1 MSCSECSEPRGA
13 GLGVATRAVT
23 PRVTSRIARAGS
35 SVRARSVCTLTS
47 RHYHR
52 QPRTTKCS
60 PLTETCVLY
69 CLVLIFSKFLRHICR
84 SHICRFLFIG
94 FKYTLSVK
102 STHTLINYL
111 L

>member
-69 CLVLIFSKFLRHICR
+69 YLLIFSKFYDR
-84 SHICRFLFIG
+84 SHICRFLLVSSIR
-94 FKYTLSVK
+94 
-102 STHTLINYL
+102 
-111 L
+111 